1 MKNSIKVVVL
11 IIAMSIFMFSG
22 CTVGNN
28 TEVTESKTEEV
39 SANMNL
45 KIGVI
50 PAVDAAPIFVAQ
62 EKGYFEQLG
71 LDLEVELF
79 TSGQDR
85 QSALQTGQVDGAI
98 SDIIALLMNVQGGF
112 DIKGTMLTDGMF
124 PILVREGFEDK
135 EQISMALMEVS
146 VTNYLADE
154 WLSENHDIEKIFI
167 NEIPARLEM
176 IKTGNVD
183 MGVFP
188 EPVATMGSLNGLE
201 KRIYENKD
209 GYCPDIFVFTEKAIN
224 EKEEAIKAFHEGY
237 NMAVKDINEDDSL
250 ARELLIKK
258 LSLIEDVKDMMNLP
272 EYKIAQLPNDEY
284 VSQIINWI
292 EKELGKEISIE
303 ASDIFERKFI
313 N

>member
-39 SANMNL
+39 SADMNL
-45 KIGVI
+45 KIGVM

-135 EQISMALMEVS
+135 ENISMALMEVS

-188 EPVATMGSLNGLE
+188 EPVATMGSLDRLE
-201 KRIYENKD
+201 KIIYENKD

-224 EKEEAIKAFHEGY
+224 EKEGAIKAFHEGY

-258 LSLIEDVKDMMNLP
+258 LSLIEDIKDMMDLP

>member
-39 SANMNL
+39 SADMNF
-45 KIGVI
+45 KIGVM
-50 PAVDAAPIFVAQ
+50 PAVDEAPIFVAQ

>member
-1 MKNSIKVVVL
+1 MKNSIKVVAL

-39 SANMNL
+39 SADMNL
-45 KIGVI
+45 KIGVM

-124 PILVREGFEDK
+124 PVLVREGFEDK

-154 WLSENHDIEKIFI
+154 WLSEKHDIEKIFI

-258 LSLIEDVKDMMNLP
+258 LSLIEDIKDMMDLP

>member
-39 SANMNL
+39 SADMNL
-45 KIGVI
+45 KIGVM

-124 PILVREGFEDK
+124 PILIREGFEDK

-258 LSLIEDVKDMMNLP
+258 LSLIEDIKDMMDLP

>member
-1 MKNSIKVVVL
+1 MKNSIKVVAL

-39 SANMNL
+39 SADMNL
-45 KIGVI
+45 KIGVM

-124 PILVREGFEDK
+124 PILIREGFEDK

-188 EPVATMGSLNGLE
+188 EPVATMGSINGLE

-258 LSLIEDVKDMMNLP
+258 LSLIEDIKDMMDLP

>member
-39 SANMNL
+39 SADMNL
-45 KIGVI
+45 KIGVM

-112 DIKGTMLTDGMF
+112 DIKGTMITDGMF
-124 PILVREGFEDK
+124 PILIREGFEDK

-258 LSLIEDVKDMMNLP
+258 LSLIEDIKDMMDLP

>member
-39 SANMNL
+39 SADMNL
-45 KIGVI
+45 KIGVM

-258 LSLIEDVKDMMNLP
+258 LSLIEDIKDIMDLP

>member
-39 SANMNL
+39 SADMNL
-45 KIGVI
+45 KIGVM

-124 PILVREGFEDK
+124 PILIREGFEDK

-188 EPVATMGSLNGLE
+188 EPVATMGSINGLE

-209 GYCPDIFVFTEKAIN
+209 GYCPDIFVFTEKAIS

-258 LSLIEDVKDMMNLP
+258 LSLIEDIKDMMDLP

>member
-39 SANMNL
+39 SADMNL
-45 KIGVI
+45 KIGVM

-258 LSLIEDVKDMMNLP
+258 LSLIEDIKDMIDLP
-272 EYKIAQLPNDEY
+272 EYKLAQLPNDEY

>member
-1 MKNSIKVVVL
+1 MKNSIKVVAL

-45 KIGVI
+45 KIGVM

-124 PILVREGFEDK
+124 PVLVREGFEDK

>member
-39 SANMNL
+39 SADMNL
-45 KIGVI
+45 KIGVM